1 MCAVNKRPETG
12 SPMQINGQGNIEFSY
27 RDGRTNLFHLYQS
40 DPIRV
45 LFPNVSSEE
54 IKLGIIVTTSGGL
67 VGGDKISLAL
77 TFGEK
82 TSAMIMAQAAEKVY
96 GSSGATCLIEVD
108 LEANTDAW
116 AEYLP
121 QETILFDNAR
131 LNRTTRI
138 RAAAGSQVLA
148 GEIVVFG
155 RKGSGETFSS
165 GYLRDS
171 WEVWRDNKLVWI
183 DALLLEK
190 NIPQVF
196 NHPACLKNIN
206 GAATI
211 VFISDNVGTYLDY
224 ARNLIKDPEENIRM
238 SVSVINGVLI
248 ARFMGE
254 DPLNLRNA
262 FGHFWQNFR
271 HHVASLPN
279 SLPRLWHI

>member
-1 MCAVNKRPETG
+1 
-12 SPMQINGQGNIEFSY
+12 MQINGQGNIEFSY
-27 RDGRTNLFHLYQS
+27 RDGHTNLFHLYQS

-45 LFPNVSSEE
+45 LFPDVSSEE
-54 IKLGIIVTTSGGL
+54 IKQGIIVITSGGL
-67 VGGDKISLAL
+67 VGGDKISLEL

-82 TSAMIMAQAAEKVY
+82 TAAMIMAQAAEKVY
-96 GSSGATCLIEVD
+96 GSSEATCLMEID
-108 LEANTDAW
+108 LEANTQAW

-138 RAAAGSQVLA
+138 RAAADSQVLA
-148 GEIVVFG
+148 GEMVVFG

-183 DALLLEK
+183 DTLLLEK

-211 VFISDNVGTYLDY
+211 VFISENVDTHLNY
-224 ARNLIKDPEENIRM
+224 ARNLIEDSGDEVRT
-238 SVSVINGVLI
+238 SVSIVNGVLI
-248 ARFMGE
+248 TRFMGE
-254 DPLNLRNA
+254 DPLSLRTA
-262 FGHFWQNFR
+262 FGKFWQNFR
-271 HHVASLPN
+271 HQVASLPN

>member
-1 MCAVNKRPETG
+1 MCAVNKRPVTG
-12 SPMQINGQGNIEFSY
+12 SPMQINGQGNIKFSY

-45 LFPNVSSEE
+45 LFPDVSSEE
-54 IKLGIIVTTSGGL
+54 IKQGIIVITSGGL

-77 TFGEK
+77 KYGEK

-96 GSSGATCLIEVD
+96 GSSEAICLMEVD
-108 LEANTDAW
+108 LEANTHAW

-138 RAAAGSQVLA
+138 RAAADSQVLA

-211 VFISDNVGTYLDY
+211 VFISDNVGTYLEY
-224 ARNLIKDPEENIRM
+224 ARNLIKDPEENIRV
-238 SVSVINGVLI
+238 SVSVTNGVLI

-262 FGHFWQNFR
+262 FGNFWQNFR
-271 HHVASLPN
+271 HQVASLPN

>member
-1 MCAVNKRPETG
+1 MCAVNKRPVTG

-96 GSSGATCLIEVD
+96 GSSGATCLMEVD
-108 LEANTDAW
+108 LEASTHAW

-196 NHPACLKNIN
+196 NHPACLKNFN
-206 GAATI
+206 GVATI

-224 ARNLIKDPEENIRM
+224 ARNLITDLEENIRM
-238 SVSVINGVLI
+238 SVSVTNGVLI

-262 FGHFWQNFR
+262 FGNFWQNFR
-271 HHVASLPN
+271 HHAASLPN

>member
-1 MCAVNKRPETG
+1 MCAVNKRPLTG

-96 GSSGATCLIEVD
+96 GSSGATCLMEVD
-108 LEANTDAW
+108 LEANTHAW

-196 NHPACLKNIN
+196 NHPACLKNIS

-224 ARNLIKDPEENIRM
+224 ARNLIIDPEENIRM
-238 SVSVINGVLI
+238 SVSVTNGVLI

-262 FGHFWQNFR
+262 FGNFWQNFR

>member
-1 MCAVNKRPETG
+1 MCAVNKRPVTG

-54 IKLGIIVTTSGGL
+54 IKQGIIVTTSGGL

-96 GSSGATCLIEVD
+96 GSSEATCLMEID
-108 LEANTDAW
+108 LEANTHAW

-183 DALLLEK
+183 DTLLLEK

-206 GAATI
+206 GVATI

-238 SVSVINGVLI
+238 SVSVTNGVLI

-262 FGHFWQNFR
+262 FGNFWQNFR

>member
-1 MCAVNKRPETG
+1 
-12 SPMQINGQGNIEFSY
+12 MQINGQGIIEFSY

-54 IKLGIIVTTSGGL
+54 IKQGIIVTTSGGL

-96 GSSGATCLIEVD
+96 GSSEATCLMEVD
-108 LEANTDAW
+108 LEANTHAW

-138 RAAAGSQVLA
+138 RAAAASQVLA

-183 DALLLEK
+183 DTLLLEK

-206 GAATI
+206 GVATI

-238 SVSVINGVLI
+238 SVSVTNGVLI

-262 FGHFWQNFR
+262 FGNFWQNFR
-271 HHVASLPN
+271 HQVASLPN

>member
-1 MCAVNKRPETG
+1 MCVVNKRPVTD
-12 SPMQINGQGNIEFSY
+12 SPMQSNGQGNIEFSY

-67 VGGDKISLAL
+67 VGGDKISLSL

-96 GSSGATCLIEVD
+96 GSSEATCLMEVD
-108 LEANTDAW
+108 LEANTHAW

-131 LNRTTRI
+131 LNRATRI

-165 GYLRDS
+165 GY
-171 WEVWRDNKLVWI
+171 
-183 DALLLEK
+183 
-190 NIPQVF
+190 
-196 NHPACLKNIN
+196 
-206 GAATI
+206 
-211 VFISDNVGTYLDY
+211 
-224 ARNLIKDPEENIRM
+224 
-238 SVSVINGVLI
+238 
-248 ARFMGE
+248 
-254 DPLNLRNA
+254 
-262 FGHFWQNFR
+262 
-271 HHVASLPN
+271 
-279 SLPRLWHI
+279 

>member
-1 MCAVNKRPETG
+1 MHSDAIQPKIYVKGRG
-12 SPMQINGQGNIEFSY
+12 KIGFSHKNGC
-27 RDGRTNLFHLYQS
+27 TNLSHLYQR
-40 DPIRV
+40 DPIKF
-45 LFPNVSSEE
+45 LFPDVTAGE
-54 IKLGIIVTTSGGL
+54 IKLGVIVTTSGGL
-67 VGGDKISLAL
+67 VGGDTISLDL
-77 TFGEK
+77 SVSDG
-82 TSAMIMAQAAEKVY
+82 TSAMFMAQSADKVY
-96 GSSGATCLIEVD
+96 GSSGATCVVEVD
-108 LEANTDAW
+108 LEASTHAW

-196 NHPACLKNIN
+196 NHPACLKNIS

-238 SVSVINGVLI
+238 SVSVTNGVLI

-262 FGHFWQNFR
+262 FGNFWQNFR

>member
-1 MCAVNKRPETG
+1 MCAVNKRPVTG

-54 IKLGIIVTTSGGL
+54 IKQGIIVTTSGGL

-96 GSSGATCLIEVD
+96 GSSEATCLMEVD
-108 LEANTDAW
+108 LEANTHAW

-148 GEIVVFG
+148 GEIIVFG

-190 NIPQVF
+190 NIPRVF

-206 GAATI
+206 GVATI

-238 SVSVINGVLI
+238 SVSVTNGVLI

-262 FGHFWQNFR
+262 FGNFWQNFR
-271 HHVASLPN
+271 HHAASLPN

>member
-1 MCAVNKRPETG
+1 MCAVNKRPVTG
-12 SPMQINGQGNIEFSY
+12 SPMQIHGQGNIEFSY

-96 GSSGATCLIEVD
+96 GSSGATCVVEVD
-108 LEANTDAW
+108 LEASTHAW

-190 NIPQVF
+190 NIPQIF

-206 GAATI
+206 GVATI

-224 ARNLIKDPEENIRM
+224 ARNLIKNPEENIRM
-238 SVSVINGVLI
+238 SVSVTNGVLI

-262 FGHFWQNFR
+262 FGNFWQNFR